1 MSSPSSF
8 RSSLRL
14 RVFWLLSLRSLL
26 LFLGPLSFLLRVL
39 FWLLNLGVSRWPL
52 TSLLRLWS
60 GLLPL
65 GWSLLLLSLLL
76 MLLDLRSLLI
86 LLLPLLSQFLAL
98 WLWSRLIALDV
109 PRSLSFPMSS
119 FLPALP
125 VLLKSLVRNRF
136 IVPPVPVPIM
146 VSVVSLPPGVDIKIK
161 TGHTVIIPPAPVIIP

>member
-1 MSSPSSF
+1 M
-8 RSSLRL
+8 
-14 RVFWLLSLRSLL
+14 FWLLRLRSLL
-26 LFLGPLSFLLRVL
+26 LFLGPLTFLLRVL
-39 FWLLNLGVSRWPL
+39 FWLLH
-52 TSLLRLWS
+52 
-60 GLLPL
+60 L

-76 MLLDLRSLLI
+76 MLLDLGSLLI

-98 WLWSRLIALDV
+98 WLWSRLVALDV
-109 PRSLSFPMSS
+109 PRSLPFPMSI

-146 VSVVSLPPGVDIKIK
+146 VSVVASPPGVDIKIK